1 MVLFFHDPPER
12 IVLHFFPIVPFV
24 ITEMDPLHFQSFLVE
39 FHHLHRIGVGFV
51 FSVIPRTVQFYNAFD
66 SVLPNE
72 LRRVIVHRLLTKTSQ
87 WQKNER
93 YVEKCFDA

>member
-1 MVLFFHDPPER
+1 MVLLFNNPPEG

-24 ITEMDPLHFQSFLVE
+24 LAEMDPLHFQSFLVE
-39 FHHLHRIGVGFV
+39 FQHLHRIGVGFV
-51 FSVIPRTVQFYNAFD
+51 FSLKQRTVQFYNPFD

-72 LRRVIVHRLLTKTSQ
+72 LRRVIVHRLLTHTGQ
-87 WQKNER
+87 WQKNKR